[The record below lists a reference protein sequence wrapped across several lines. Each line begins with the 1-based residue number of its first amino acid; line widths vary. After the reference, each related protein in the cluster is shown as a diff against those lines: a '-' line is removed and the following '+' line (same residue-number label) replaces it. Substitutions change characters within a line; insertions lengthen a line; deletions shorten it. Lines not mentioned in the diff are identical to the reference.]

1 MEDRESA
8 LAYLTVLRD
17 HSQDPK
23 EMGAID
29 EQLQQVSSGI
39 PCNRV
44 EAHGIH
50 PAVYPHLGK
59 TLDIA

>member
-1 MEDRESA
+1 MGDRESA
-8 LAYLTVLRD
+8 LAYLTILGD

-23 EMGAID
+23 EIEAID
-29 EQLQQVSSGI
+29 EELQGVSLGI

-50 PAVYPHLGK
+50 SAVYPHLGK